1 MNEELPTNE
10 NLQKDN
16 KVRIR
21 GFVIVLFLPG
31 LIGWSVTAFI
41 PVFPAPCIAI
51 SYLLLGIAVFAYI
64 MERINQPQ
72 NSEDESANI
81 KDF

>member
-41 PVFPAPCIAI
+41 PVFPAHCIAI

>member
-1 MNEELPTNE
+1 MSNELPTTQGP
-10 NLQKDN
+10 QKDQ

-21 GFVIVLFLPG
+21 GYVFVLFLPG
-31 LIGWSVTAFI
+31 LIVWSVTTFI
-41 PVFPAPCIAI
+41 PYFPFPCVATG
-51 SYLLLGIAVFAYI
+51 YLLLGIAVFAYI

-72 NSEDESANI
+72 NSEDESTNI